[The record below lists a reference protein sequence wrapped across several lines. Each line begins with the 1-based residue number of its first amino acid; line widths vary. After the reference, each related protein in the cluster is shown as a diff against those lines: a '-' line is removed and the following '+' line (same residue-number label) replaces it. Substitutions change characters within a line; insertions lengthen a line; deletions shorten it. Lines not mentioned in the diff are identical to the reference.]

1 MARDISFRLLSLLVA
16 WNYFS
21 FQVEPFEEE
30 YEKNNPLPSATP
42 AFADWPYNWESFGKN
57 NVPSAQSFEAL
68 IAFVP
73 LAPLPVHAETRK
85 PEHPPFLRIRDKSP
99 PVPSSSL

>member
-1 MARDISFRLLSLLVA
+1 MREISFRLLTLVIA

-30 YEKNNPLPSATP
+30 YERNNPLPSATA
-42 AFADWPYNWESFGKN
+42 AFAEWPWNWESFGKN
-57 NVPSAQSFEAL
+57 NVPSAQSFVAL

-73 LAPLPVHAETRK
+73 LAPLPVLAETQN

-99 PVPSSSL
+99 PRLAASI